1 MDDTIADEIGWEQ
14 KRGRWRSF
22 SPGGCHPLR
31 WRPEASTE
39 ESAMD
44 EEQGERSFTVSDKR
58 FSARRESGE
67 RPSERSPAAA
77 STERSPEAQPHKA
90 EQRATA
96 AEEINFASFLISL
109 GTQAF
114 MHLGDIPNPMTQ
126 QREKDLPAAKQMID
140 ILGILEGKTKGNL
153 AADEERLLQQL
164 LLDLRLRYVRET
176 GQ

>member
-1 MDDTIADEIGWEQ
+1 
-14 KRGRWRSF
+14 
-22 SPGGCHPLR
+22 
-31 WRPEASTE
+31 
-39 ESAMD
+39 MD

-77 STERSPEAQPHKA
+77 STERSPEAQPHQA

-176 GQ
+176 GR